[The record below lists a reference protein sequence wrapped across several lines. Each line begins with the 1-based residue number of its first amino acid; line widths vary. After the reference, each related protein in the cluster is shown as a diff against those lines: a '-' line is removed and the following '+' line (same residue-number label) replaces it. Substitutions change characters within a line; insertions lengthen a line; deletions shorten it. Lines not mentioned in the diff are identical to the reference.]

1 MYGLNIHLHSFYLNR
16 NLVDTSDKIRVSI
29 TTIPEE
35 NKEAFVVNGDKTG
48 DVHHFFTVNVS
59 NQTKRIIFVFRKKS
73 LFSNHIIASTI
84 IPFNELPQSEND
96 EKNTE
101 LKTIKIYE
109 PFQHLNDNPY
119 AIQNRRVFGEMKIE
133 FKPTEAFPVSSIKDN
148 YNNYSKKI
156 SNRYSTYKVTSI
168 NNDKSYMSYG
178 YSNENDY
185 QNQNYHQANNQ
196 NQFYNQDQNDYQN
209 YSQENYQNQNQNQYQ
224 QPVQQQQ
231 NQFVNNQYQQ
241 QQPVQQQN
249 QFDNNQYQQYQQP
262 VQQQQQMVFVN
273 DLI

>member
-196 NQFYNQDQNDYQN
+196 NQFYNQDQDQNDYQN
-209 YSQENYQNQNQNQYQ
+209 YSQENYQDQDQNQYHQQQNQYQ
-224 QPVQQQQ
+224 QPVQQ
-231 NQFVNNQYQQ
+231 N
-241 QQPVQQQN
+241 
-249 QFDNNQYQQYQQP
+249 
-262 VQQQQQMVFVN
+262 QMVFVN